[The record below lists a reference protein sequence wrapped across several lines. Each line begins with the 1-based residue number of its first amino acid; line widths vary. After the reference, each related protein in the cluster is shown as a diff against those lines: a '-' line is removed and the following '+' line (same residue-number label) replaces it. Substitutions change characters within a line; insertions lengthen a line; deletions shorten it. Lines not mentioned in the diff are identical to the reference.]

1 MENIFDKNTFDKIQ
15 SRIGSLSENS
25 QAQWGK
31 MSVGQMAHHIQ
42 GPLNIILEKNTYG
55 LKPNW
60 FAKTFFK
67 KSMYSNKHWG
77 KNLPTL
83 KEFRETTDR
92 DFNTEKTKLLE
103 LVDELGAQRERKDW
117 QAHPTFGSLTKE
129 QWGKMQYKHL
139 DHHLR
144 QFGV

>member
-1 MENIFDKNTFDKIQ
+1 MKSIFDDGVHEQVKT
-15 SRIGSLSENS
+15 RIEKLEPHTN
-25 QAQWGK
+25 AQWGK
-31 MSVGQMAHHIQ
+31 MDVAQMLHHCQ
-42 GPLNIILEKNTYG
+42 MPLNIVLQKNTYG

-67 KSMYSNKHWG
+67 KSMYSDTLWK
-77 KNLPTL
+77 KNMPTL
-83 KEFRETTDR
+83 KLFRITDEREFSKEKEALLSL
-92 DFNTEKTKLLE
+92 TEE
-103 LVDELGAQRERKDW
+103 LNAERNKSEW
-117 QAHPTFGSLTKE
+117 QAHPTFGKLTKD